1 MGNTNVAQ
9 VLCKTPA
16 VAERIGDL
24 TVAFA
29 PEGVVEGL
37 LHLRAGVD
45 RTLPDRIDVVRV
57 CVQDRGGPAAGRRE
71 DAGIGELV
79 RKHHC
84 RVSEPQLDL
93 HELPSGNRE
102 PASLLRAE
110 HLHVPLRGRGRIAD
124 HEVRRDRV
132 QAHRRLDVRLVH
144 TSTSS

>member
-1 MGNTNVAQ
+1 VA
-9 VLCKTPA
+9 K
-16 VAERIGDL
+16 RIGDL

-37 LHLRAGVD
+37 PHLRAGVD
-45 RTLPDRIDVVRV
+45 CTLPDRIDVVRV
-57 CVQDRGGPAAGRRE
+57 YVQDRGGPADAGRRE

-79 RKHHC
+79 RQHHC

-93 HELPSGNRE
+93 HQLSSGNRE

-132 QAHRRLDVRLVH
+132 HAHRRLDVRLVH